1 MLYLFFIHSRERGIF
16 LSLSTINGIRPC
28 KPIPSISCVD
38 SKTLA
43 SKIKGRSSRSSLCR
57 GENVRNEQ
65 ISVPD
70 IHPFSPPPLLFSRFG
85 SSHAPLCR
93 ILRFFAFVLR
103 RKQILVENCEEKKRI
118 LRVSLSLR
126 INLFVVVVL
135 KSCAVNK

>member
-1 MLYLFFIHSRERGIF
+1 MLYLFFISF
-16 LSLSTINGIRPC
+16 LAINGIRPC

-70 IHPFSPPPLLFSRFG
+70 IPPPSLVS
-85 SSHAPLCR
+85 APATLCR